1 MYVDA
6 QARFDVRQVVTGAG
20 DQWIAGGALAIS
32 ALTGSK
38 FLAAGVRSGGAATTL
53 RGATLVLVALDLAWY
68 AVLLCGE
75 VARACASATTSV
87 AGRRACPWA

>member
-53 RGATLVLVALDLAWY
+53 RGATLVLVALDLTWY
-68 AVLLCGE
+68 AQQFPRADPPEVLDPLLTE
-75 VARACASATTSV
+75 RS
-87 AGRRACPWA
+87 GR